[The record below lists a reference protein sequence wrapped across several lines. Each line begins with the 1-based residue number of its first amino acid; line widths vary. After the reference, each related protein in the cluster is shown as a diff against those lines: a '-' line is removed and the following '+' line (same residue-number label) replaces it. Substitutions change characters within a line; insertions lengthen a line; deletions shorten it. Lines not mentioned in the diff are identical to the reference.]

1 MQYRHASKKGA
12 VYTYLHSSY
21 CPQMLKA
28 AVVGPGTVQQCGAE
42 PPGGVV
48 FAWTL
53 TMAVRW
59 TKSSAAQKVAEPCAL
74 SEWHRPSRQR

>member
-1 MQYRHASKKGA
+1 MRYRHASKKAA

-28 AVVGPGTVQQCGAE
+28 TVVGPGTVQQGGTE

-59 TKSSAAQKVAEPCAL
+59 TESSAAQKGAEPCVL
-74 SEWHRPSRQR
+74 TESHRPSRQR